1 MILRRILY
9 VILIGITFVI
19 SILYS
24 QYSAHLAFVLVCTIP
39 AVFFTILLINT
50 FLIKFDTKVQ
60 TSFIQKGD
68 NIRINVELKN
78 KSFLPTGDVI
88 AKYNVSYGNMKMKT
102 SKICIAALPFS
113 KEKSYFEIPAQYC
126 GIITITVN
134 SAKMLDYGKLFSLP
148 VKIDKKQKNILVIP
162 KAFPLEIDYNAA
174 ISNELDEVENYHQS
188 KKGNDKTEIFN
199 VREYNEGDQIKDI
212 HWKMSSRLDKY
223 MIKEYS
229 LPLCKNIDLLINTS
243 INMNSIEQ
251 CQVMDKI
258 IEIFYS
264 IGTNLVVA
272 EIGFNV
278 YAINTVFNSYVN
290 TTVDKD
296 EELYL
301 ATSQIMEMNVDN
313 AYEGKITEA
322 QLFEEAKK
330 NNIIYITSD
339 ITKELVNTLSSY
351 TEKKITII
359 FITNKNGQELGLLL
373 QTVPPNIKIIT
384 VGANVEEMGG
394 VYEIKL

>member
-1 MILRRILY
+1 MILRRIFY

-174 ISNELDEVENYHQS
+174 ISNELDEAENYHQS

-229 LPLCKNIDLLINTS
+229 LPLCKNIDLLVNTS

-330 NNIIYITSD
+330 NNVIYITSD

-359 FITNKNGQELGLLL
+359 FVTNKNGQELRLLL
-373 QTVPPNIKIIT
+373 QMVSQTINIIT

>member
-39 AVFFTILLINT
+39 AVFFAALLINA
-50 FLIKFDTKVQ
+50 FLIKFDTTVQ

-68 NIRINVELKN
+68 NIRINVEIKN

-88 AKYNVSYGNMKMKT
+88 AKYNISYGNMKMN
-102 SKICIAALPFS
+102 SVKISAAALPFS
-113 KEKSYFEIPAQYC
+113 KVKAHFEIPAQYC

-174 ISNELDEVENYHQS
+174 ISNELDETENYHQS

-330 NNIIYITSD
+330 NNVIYITSD

-373 QTVPPNIKIIT
+373 QTLPPNIKIIT

>member
-1 MILRRILY
+1 MILRRIFY
-9 VILIGITFVI
+9 VVLIGITFVI

-24 QYSAHLAFVLVCTIP
+24 QYPAHLAFVLVCTIP

-174 ISNELDEVENYHQS
+174 ISNELDETENYHQS

-229 LPLCKNIDLLINTS
+229 LPLCKNIDLLVNTS
-243 INMNSIEQ
+243 VNMNTIEQ

-258 IEIFYS
+258 IEIFYA
-264 IGTNLVVA
+264 IGTNFVVS
-272 EIGFNV
+272 EIGFRV
-278 YAINTVFNSYVN
+278 YAINTIFNSYLN

-301 ATSQIMEMNVDN
+301 ATSQIIEMNVDN

-330 NNIIYITSD
+330 NNVIYITSD

-373 QTVPPNIKIIT
+373 QTLPPNIKIIT

>member
-174 ISNELDEVENYHQS
+174 ISNELDETENYHKS

-330 NNIIYITSD
+330 NNVIYITSD

-373 QTVPPNIKIIT
+373 QTLPPNIKIIT